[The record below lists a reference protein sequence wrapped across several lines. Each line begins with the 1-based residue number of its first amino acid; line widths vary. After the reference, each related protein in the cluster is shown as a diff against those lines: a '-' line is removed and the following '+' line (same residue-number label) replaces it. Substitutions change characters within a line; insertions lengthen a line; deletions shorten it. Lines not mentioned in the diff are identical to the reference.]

1 MSCAA
6 ADQVA
11 SPSRRPPGLRRKRAH
26 VPLDGR
32 VPCHRDSMGRRL
44 RRQRGARQ
52 PRWLRAVGPIGA
64 FGLSVMSGD
73 RVDLTAR
80 TATALMRAQRG
91 RGVWP

>member
-1 MSCAA
+1 M
-6 ADQVA
+6 
-11 SPSRRPPGLRRKRAH
+11 
-26 VPLDGR
+26 PLDGR
-32 VPCHRDSMGRRL
+32 VPCHRDSMGRRP

-80 TATALMRAQRG
+80 TATPLMRAQRG